1 MPTNP
6 LYLSSQKQPEAPHSA
21 AGSPA
26 SHPPGPGFVQ
36 GTKHRE
42 SQSPPEPPD
51 PHQPL
56 PPGPGPAWGGSRRDS
71 HRPAPRHRE
80 SLGLFFVPSLLLGAN
95 PRGKV
100 ICPSP
105 PCTEEDSGCEEE
117 GSETPRPLL
126 PVLAASHLPVP
137 SPYPRRSRLALSVT
151 TAGTEPRLQRAQRR
165 DDGRQ
170 PSAWPWGEAGASVGM
185 ELRGAEGAR
194 PSHREQTELV

>member
-1 MPTNP
+1 MKTCTLKSLDFVLTAVAKMPTNP

-21 AGSPA
+21 AESPA

-42 SQSPPEPPD
+42 SQSSPEPPD

-80 SLGLFFVPSLLLGAN
+80 SLGLFFVPSLLLGAK

-117 GSETPRPLL
+117 GCIRDPPPPPPRARLFSSPRA
-126 PVLAASHLPVP
+126 VPVP
-137 SPYPRRSRLALSVT
+137 TPVQT
-151 TAGTEPRLQRAQRR
+151 GTERHDRR
-165 DDGRQ
+165 DGATAAAC
-170 PSAWPWGEAGASVGM
+170 PEA
-185 ELRGAEGAR
+185 R
-194 PSHREQTELV
+194 